1 MTKLL
6 RLLASGWK
14 APLRVGNLSGVLRDR
29 KPGEGFREFTTP
41 RRNQAGASVQLGS
54 RRGRQRPIG
63 GIIPNVGGNIP

>member
-6 RLLASGWK
+6 RLLTASWK
-14 APLRVGNLSGVLRDR
+14 APLHIENLSGVLRDR
-29 KPGEGFREFTTP
+29 RPGEGFREFTTP
-41 RRNQAGASVQLGS
+41 RRSQGGASVQLGP